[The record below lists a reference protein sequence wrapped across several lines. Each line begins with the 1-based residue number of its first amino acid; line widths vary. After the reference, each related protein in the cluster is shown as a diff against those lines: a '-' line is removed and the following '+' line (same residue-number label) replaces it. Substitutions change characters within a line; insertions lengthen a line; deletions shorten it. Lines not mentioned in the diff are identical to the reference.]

1 MSATQWIPAFAG
13 MTSLNIN
20 CSLRFAICSLFAQ
33 RANLDKLLF
42 ILVFVWETGAGVY
55 VLFLLVSVH
64 KKMVRSAIFL
74 RGRRQSP
81 IFVRFARNRHVKM
94 QTVILCCDSLGL

>member
-33 RANLDKLLF
+33 RANPTKLLF
-42 ILVFVWETGAGVY
+42 IA
-55 VLFLLVSVH
+55 VLHIPPLTTNTNH
-64 KKMVRSAIFL
+64 
-74 RGRRQSP
+74 
-81 IFVRFARNRHVKM
+81 
-94 QTVILCCDSLGL
+94 

>member
-33 RANLDKLLF
+33 RANLDKFVF
-42 ILVFVWETGAGVY
+42 ILVFVWETGASVY

-64 KKMVRSAIFL
+64 KKWFVQPSFFAGGGNRQFLFGLLAIGTL
-74 RGRRQSP
+74 
-81 IFVRFARNRHVKM
+81 K
-94 QTVILCCDSLGL
+94 CGL